1 MNDTNNTVT
10 SAKSAPEPPDMTIVP
25 GHVEAL
31 RARIDEHIR
40 RMTSGVSLSVLQD
53 ELCREAAQALIASY
67 VHVLTSAG
75 VPKALAQKELMYE
88 VLRRL
93 FGSKPDTQAVRIVA
107 DFEPPAPGTLA
118 LDIQVKRG

>member
-1 MNDTNNTVT
+1 MTETPKQNNTI
-10 SAKSAPEPPDMTIVP
+10 APDPTLVA

-31 RARIDEHIR
+31 RVRIDEHIR
-40 RMTSGVSLSVLQD
+40 RMTPGVSPSALQD

-67 VHVLTSAG
+67 VHVLTAAG
-75 VPKALAQKELMYE
+75 VPKSMAQKELMYE